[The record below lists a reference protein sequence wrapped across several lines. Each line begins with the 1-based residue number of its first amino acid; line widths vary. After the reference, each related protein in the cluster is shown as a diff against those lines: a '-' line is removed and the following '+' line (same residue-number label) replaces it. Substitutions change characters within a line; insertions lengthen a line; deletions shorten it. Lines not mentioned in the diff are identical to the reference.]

1 MSFCSFF
8 FIFFFVDQHV
18 EFIIILNIHTK
29 LSGKCKMEVKIG
41 IFKRKRSLALKSKI
55 KLKKS
60 DDVRLQEKA
69 FGSPH
74 IYRQS
79 VSRL

>member
-1 MSFCSFF
+1 
-8 FIFFFVDQHV
+8 
-18 EFIIILNIHTK
+18 
-29 LSGKCKMEVKIG
+29 MEVKIG